1 MRSGCRMAEPA
12 AHTPMAELGRII
24 RFGLVGLLS
33 TGIYMG
39 LFALITRLLPP
50 VEASVLA
57 YALSALVNFVMQSRF
72 TFRQQALSGSSAV
85 RFVAMHLF
93 CMVVNSSLL
102 WLATGPLGQPAM
114 LAQTVIVIFVAGLS
128 YLISRF
134 WVYPPARG

>member
-1 MRSGCRMAEPA
+1 
-12 AHTPMAELGRII
+12 MAELGRII